1 MAVTASGLYV
11 PTWLDIIDATQLA
24 FAPLADTM
32 KIALFT
38 DTITPNF
45 STDTAYGV
53 APYDANETSGG
64 SWGAGGYTLAS
75 KTYAES
81 ATGSA
86 VFDAADV
93 SQATCTVTSAMCGLI
108 YDDTL
113 AGNNAIV
120 LVDFVTAVSTTN
132 GTLTITWTAPGS
144 GGVFSTD
151 LTP

>member
-1 MAVTASGLYV
+1 MAVTASGFFV
-11 PTWLDIIDATQLA
+11 PTMLDVFDATQLA
-24 FAPLADTM
+24 FAYLADTM

-45 STDTAYGV
+45 GTDTAYNV
-53 APYDANETSGG
+53 SPYDANETSGG
-64 SWGAGGYTLAS
+64 SWSAGGYTLAS
-75 KTYAES
+75 KTIAQDV
-81 ATGSA
+81 TGSI
-86 VFDAADV
+86 VWDAADV
-93 SQATCTVTSAMCGLI
+93 SQGTCTVTSAMCGLI

-113 AGNNAIV
+113 AGDNAFV

-144 GGVFSTD
+144 GGICNID